1 MANKMVLQ
9 ELNEQNYFSR
19 RAEADFFSA
28 SQIKAF
34 RKCEAAAMADLQG
47 LRVREVSQAMMIGQD
62 VDAALTGD
70 LDEWCGCHPEIKKRD
85 GTLKAEFLQ
94 ASEMVGRANRDPLFM
109 DFMQGEHQTILTA
122 ELFGVPFKAKF
133 DVLGADRI
141 VDLKTVRDLS
151 PVYLPGQGRVD
162 FATAWD
168 WPLQMAIYQRIYEE
182 VESVRLPC
190 YLAVITK
197 ETPPDIR
204 IIQVDQERM
213 DAEIALLEQQL
224 PRFEAV
230 KNGLI
235 DPERCEACA
244 WCRQS
249 RVLMGPELLSDFDEF
264 GGIKE

>member
-1 MANKMVLQ
+1 M
-9 ELNEQNYFSR
+9 ELNEMNYFSH
-19 RAEADFFSA
+19 EADMAYFSA
-28 SQIKAF
+28 SQVKSF
-34 RKCEAAAMADLQG
+34 RKCEACTMAELNGQY
-47 LRVREVSQAMMIGQD
+47 LRPMSQALMIGQY

-85 GTLKAEFLQ
+85 GTLKAKFLQ

-109 DFMQGEHQTILTA
+109 DFMEGDHQTILKA
-122 ELFGVPFKAKF
+122 PILGGYWFKAKF

-141 VDLKTVRDLS
+141 VDLKTVRDFS
-151 PVYLPGQGRVD
+151 PVDLPGQGRVD

-168 WPLQMAIYQRIYEE
+168 WPLQMAIYQKIYEQ
-182 VESVRLPC
+182 VKGVTLPC

-197 ETPPDIR
+197 ENPPDIR
-204 IIQVDQERM
+204 IVQVEQERM

-230 KNGLI
+230 KSGAI
-235 DPERCEACA
+235 DPERCEGCA

-249 RVLMGPELLSDFDEF
+249 RVLMGPELLGDMEE
-264 GGIKE
+264 GGNIHE

>member
-1 MANKMVLQ
+1 M
-9 ELNEQNYFSR
+9 ELNEMNYFSH
-19 RAEADFFSA
+19 EADMAYFSA
-28 SQIKAF
+28 SQVKSF
-34 RKCEAAAMADLQG
+34 RKCEACTMAELNGQY
-47 LRVREVSQAMMIGQD
+47 LRPMSQALMIGQY

-85 GTLKAEFLQ
+85 GTLKAKFLQ

-109 DFMQGEHQTILTA
+109 DFMEGDHQTILKA
-122 ELFGVPFKAKF
+122 PILGGYWFKAKF

-141 VDLKTVRDLS
+141 VDLKTVRDFS

-168 WPLQMAIYQRIYEE
+168 WPLQMAIYQKIYEQ
-182 VESVRLPC
+182 VKGVTLPC

-197 ETPPDIR
+197 ENPPDIR
-204 IIQVDQERM
+204 IVQVEQERM

-230 KNGLI
+230 KSGAI
-235 DPERCEACA
+235 DPERCEGCA

-249 RVLMGPELLSDFDEF
+249 RVLMGPELLGDMEE
-264 GGIKE
+264 GGNIHE

>member
-1 MANKMVLQ
+1 M
-9 ELNEQNYFSR
+9 ELNEMNYFSH
-19 RAEADFFSA
+19 EADMAYFSA
-28 SQIKAF
+28 SQVKSF
-34 RKCEAAAMADLQG
+34 RKCEACTMAELNGQY
-47 LRVREVSQAMMIGQD
+47 LRPMSQALMIGQY

-85 GTLKAEFLQ
+85 GTLKAKFLQ

-109 DFMQGEHQTILTA
+109 DFMEGDHQTILKA
-122 ELFGVPFKAKF
+122 PILGGYLFKAKF

-141 VDLKTVRDLS
+141 VDLKTVRDFS

-168 WPLQMAIYQRIYEE
+168 WPLQMAIYQKIYEQ
-182 VESVRLPC
+182 VKGVTLPC

-197 ETPPDIR
+197 ENPPDIR
-204 IIQVDQERM
+204 IVQVEQERM

-230 KNGLI
+230 KSGAI
-235 DPERCEACA
+235 DPERCEGCA

-249 RVLMGPELLSDFDEF
+249 RVLMGPELLGDLDGNGVISE
-264 GGIKE
+264 